1 MDLEAEIFAP
11 GQPQG
16 KTAIVKAIW
25 QALEVLKQKHPGVE
39 KDRKGWKTPMHLG
52 GAVEYG
58 IMRG

>member
-1 MDLEAEIFAP
+1 MEIFAP
-11 GQPQG
+11 GQAQG
-16 KTAIVKAIW
+16 KTAIVKAVW
-25 QALEVLKQKHPGVE
+25 QALEVLKQKHPGE